1 MTAPPTATFMLA
13 SLQYGAAIRRSHS
26 ERPGTEGQGGMA
38 PFAFPLWH
46 ALGPRVPPEAAQI
59 GAGAGGFALYANPQ
73 PLGHASPPIAG
84 GGQQVLVYSAEI
96 RGGCAYAC
104 RFGASADDPQAPG
117 NYDPRRGALRC
128 TAPTRPAG
136 SWAEVWVSL
145 NGQQFVRS
153 GANVTWV

>member
-1 MTAPPTATFMLA
+1 MHRPQRQPRPLAPAAEGIDRWSAWLNISLNGQQYESGLSAGRLPPGTAPGF
-13 SLQYGAAIRRSHS
+13 R
-26 ERPGTEGQGGMA
+26 
-38 PFAFPLWH
+38 
-46 ALGPRVPPEAAQI
+46 
-59 GAGAGGFALYANPQ
+59 AGAGGFALYANPQ
-73 PLGHASPPIAG
+73 PLEHASPPIAR
-84 GGQQVLVYSAEI
+84 GGQQVVVYSAEI